1 MLGIS
6 LAYISGFKVL
16 IAKCAL
22 HGRLI
27 ALGRK
32 KANFLDKISKREWKV
47 GQLFGSYEKKYIT
60 LHC

>member
-6 LAYISGFKVL
+6 FAYMSGFKVL
-16 IAKCAL
+16 ITKCAL

-27 ALGRK
+27 TLEWK
-32 KANFLDKISKREWKV
+32 KANFLDKISKREWKIE
-47 GQLFGSYEKKYIT
+47 QMFGSYEKKCIT